1 MYIMIRKKYSRSQL
15 NRQKTPSFD
24 PFSEDSL
31 LAPDSPKLQLCNSL
45 GFSSSFL
52 SPQSSQ
58 LSVTTSTLSL
68 GSSVFPDDSSKIN
81 PSYDQTEIKK
91 PPRSNL
97 QVNVYKSTCFYQD
110 NGKNEAVKDTSN
122 ELINEIIDGDGFK
135 RSLYQMRKDSI
146 KNIRRDSR
154 ENSRKDSRRNSSEA
168 STPHLYTD
176 YKQRLHNI
184 LLLNVSSS
192 SFEREN
198 DELRS
203 ISSGS
208 LY

>member
-1 MYIMIRKKYSRSQL
+1 MIRKKYIRTQL
-15 NRQKTPSFD
+15 NRQKTPSLD
-24 PFSEDSL
+24 PFSHNSL
-31 LAPDSPKLQLCNSL
+31 LPPDSPILQACNSL

-58 LSVTTSTLSL
+58 LSVKTKTMSSESL
-68 GSSVFPDDSSKIN
+68 EFQEDSSKNLAI
-81 PSYDQTEIKK
+81 YEKTELKK
-91 PPRSNL
+91 SPRSNL
-97 QVNVYKSTCFYQD
+97 QVNIYKSTCFYQD
-110 NGKNEAVKDTSN
+110 NGKNEAVTDKSN
-122 ELINEIIDGDGFK
+122 ELINEIIGGDGLK
-135 RSLYQMRKDSI
+135 RNLYQVRKDSV
-146 KNIRRDSR
+146 KNVRRDSR

-192 SFEREN
+192 SFENEN